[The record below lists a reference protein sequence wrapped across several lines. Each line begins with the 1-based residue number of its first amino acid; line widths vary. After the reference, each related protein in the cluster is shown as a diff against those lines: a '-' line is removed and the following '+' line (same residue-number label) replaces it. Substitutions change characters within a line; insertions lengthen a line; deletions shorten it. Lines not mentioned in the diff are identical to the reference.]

1 MSKFNLA
8 ELLAD
13 VSGLDAGLN
22 QEQIEYIDIDKL
34 HADEKNFYALT
45 GIEQLMSS
53 IELLGLQQPVRV
65 RPEGEG
71 YVIISGHRRSEAIR
85 RLAAEGRED
94 LRKVPCI
101 VESTAKSPELQEL
114 KLIYANSD
122 TRVLSSAELATQ
134 AARVKELLYKLKEQ
148 GMDFPGRM
156 RDHVAE
162 ACKLSKTKL
171 ARLEAIE
178 NHLAYEL
185 KFEYKDGKLNE
196 ACAYALSQ
204 LPRPDQLFIHEHL
217 KKRRSLYEGSI
228 KSMAEFLETARKRNC
243 PQDICQGKCQHVE
256 ALTAKVYSS
265 GYRGY
270 THCSHKGCC
279 ADCPDIGS
287 CASVCPQMR
296 DAAKAKKIEAK
307 EAKRQAEAERPAKEL
322 PKIQAVQALW
332 NRFGEARRAAGVS
345 PEEFK
350 KLVGSYC
357 AAKDFEEY
365 ESLKAKFTTQTYL
378 PFAGVWHDSVVALSA
393 AAELF
398 KCSVDYLL
406 CLTDE
411 PGGLVPDPDTTVE
424 WKTGTPTRLGPYLCK
439 VECEGAT
446 IKSTLRMTA
455 TGWRMHGGQTIDD
468 GCKVVG
474 WWPVPEE

>member
-13 VSGLDAGLN
+13 MSELDTGLN

-85 RLAAEGRED
+85 RLAAEGLED

-101 VESTAKSPELQEL
+101 VESSAKSPELQEL

-217 KKRRSLYEGSI
+217 KNRKYLYENSI
-228 KSMAEFLETARKRNC
+228 KSMAEFLAKARKRSC

-256 ALTAKVYSS
+256 ALTAKVYNS
-265 GYRGY
+265 GYQGY
-270 THCSHKGCC
+270 THCSYKGCC

-287 CASVCPQMR
+287 CASVCPKMK
-296 DAAKAKKIEAK
+296 DAAKAKKAEVK
-307 EAKRQAEAERPAKEL
+307 EANKKAAAEKAAKEL
-322 PKIQAVQALW
+322 PKIQDIQALW
-332 NRFGEARRAAGVS
+332 SRFGEARRAAGVS
-345 PEEFK
+345 PDEFR
-350 KLVGSYC
+350 KLVGSYIPV
-357 AAKDFEEY
+357 KDFEGFE
-365 ESLKAKFTTQTYL
+365 ELKAKFTAQTYL
-378 PFAGVWHDSVVALSA
+378 PYAGVFHNSVVALSTA
-393 AAELF
+393 AGLF
-398 KCSVDYLL
+398 GCSVDYLL
-406 CLTDE
+406 CLSDDPAGRVSGSNTAAEWRSGE
-411 PGGLVPDPDTTVE
+411 PERVGA
-424 WKTGTPTRLGPYLCK
+424 YLCK
-439 VECEGAT
+439 VACEGAT
-446 IKSTLRMTA
+446 IKSTLKYTGD
-455 TGWRMHGGQTIDD
+455 GWRMYGGQRLDE
-468 GCKVVG
+468 GCKIVG